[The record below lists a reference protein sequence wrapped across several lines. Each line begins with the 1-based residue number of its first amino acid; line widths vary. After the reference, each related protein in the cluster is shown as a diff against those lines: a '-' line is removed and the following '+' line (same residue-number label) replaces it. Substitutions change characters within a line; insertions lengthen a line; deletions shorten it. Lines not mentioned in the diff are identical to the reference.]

1 MAAWLFALQKLG
13 LLGQTSFQVAFLS
26 DGVFCAPVAAS
37 LCSTGNQIG
46 QAVAQL
52 QRIADYTQIR
62 IGKAGVFQNQPA
74 VGA

>member
-1 MAAWLFALQKLG
+1 MAAWLFALRKLG
-13 LLGQTSFQVAFLS
+13 LLGQISFQVAFLS
-26 DGVFCAPVAAS
+26 DGVFCSPAAAR
-37 LCSTGNQIG
+37 LRSTGNQIG

-52 QRIADYTQIR
+52 QRVADYTQIR